1 MRLSLRSSVPGL
13 LLLAAVELLLLGSAD
28 ASPPE
33 GDEGVGR
40 ADTSGG
46 AGASVGLGGFS
57 PPPNAEYSDDT
68 VADPGLLDRP
78 RGATPD
84 QTYGPTG
91 QGDRLGYDIVDAG
104 AYAVDT
110 GWSDTMP
117 DYHVVQEGDTLS
129 GICAYYYGDMYLWPK
144 VWSYNPHITNAH
156 WIFPGDRVRLTD
168 PYESVASGD
177 QGDGLGFADSYDPR
191 DGAAQSYLLERYAF
205 IDEEELDK
213 SMEIVGGADAAIMM
227 GTLDTAYVG
236 FKPEYPPIPGERLS
250 VYVKKKPVYDID
262 VRGKKQKHKK
272 GKRIGWLV
280 EVVGEV
286 YVREVAEA
294 SAAAEIVE
302 SVQPVERGNRVGELK
317 TRFTRVSPTTNEVT
331 VNGLVVEAI
340 RNATISGEAQ
350 FLVVNIGAEDGIR
363 RGNTMEVV
371 QKGDAYTSDHRLHQ
385 PYDQGHPRRVVA
397 HMLVLQVEGDSAL
410 AVVTY
415 STRELVVGDH
425 VEITAA
431 GDEPADHEAYDAN
444 DRSTRRK
451 KADAAASGSASSD
464 DGSVEASGGLQVGG
478 GG

>member
-1 MRLSLRSSVPGL
+1 MRFSLRSTVPGL
-13 LLLAAVELLLLGSAD
+13 LLLAAVELSLLDSAD

-33 GDEGVGR
+33 GDDGGGN
-40 ADTSGG
+40 ATSGG
-46 AGASVGLGGFS
+46 GAVNIGGFS
-57 PPPNAEYSDDT
+57 PPPRGEFDPDT
-68 VADPGLLDRP
+68 SADPGLLDRP
-78 RGATPD
+78 RSGTAD

-91 QGDRLGYDIVDAG
+91 QGDRLGYDIIDAG

-168 PYESVASGD
+168 PYDSVDGGD

-191 DGAAQSYLLERYAF
+191 IGSPQTYLLERYAF

-213 SMEIVGGADAAIMM
+213 SMEIVGGAEAAIMM

-250 VYVKKKPVYDID
+250 VYVKKQPVYDIA
-262 VRGKKQKHKK
+262 VKGKKQKHKK

-286 YVREVAEA
+286 YVREVAEE

-302 SVQPVERGNRVGELK
+302 SVQPVERGQRVGELK
-317 TRFTRVSPTTNEVT
+317 TRFTRVSPTANEVT
-331 VNGLVVEAI
+331 VNGLVVETI
-340 RNATISGEAQ
+340 RNVTISGEAQ
-350 FLVVNIGAEDGIR
+350 FLIVNVGAQDGIR

-371 QKGDAYTSDHRLHQ
+371 QKGDAYTPDHRLHQ
-385 PYDQGHPRRVVA
+385 PYDKGHPRRVLA

-415 STRELVVGDH
+415 STREIVVGDH
-425 VEITAA
+425 IEIVAA
-431 GDEPADHEAYDAN
+431 GEEPPDFEVYDAGS
-444 DRSTRRK
+444 REGRRK
-451 KADAAASGSASSD
+451 KADAEASGSVSSD
-464 DGSVEASGGLQVGG
+464 DGSVEASGGLRVGG
-478 GG
+478 